1 MAEKRINGRVQPG
14 SGGGG
19 AALGQPVDVT
29 IAAGIVTAP
38 GLQNLIINA
47 ETGTTDDLTQITG
60 LDVGLLIS
68 ISPASG
74 DTITVKN
81 GANMDLARSDNVMAA
96 TDDNMLLEVTATG
109 VCREKSRSRNT

>member
-29 IAAGIVTAP
+29 IATGIATAP

-47 ETGTTDDLTQITG
+47 ETGVTDALTQISG
-60 LDVGLLIS
+60 IDIGLLVS

-74 DTITVKN
+74 DTITVTD
-81 GANMDLARSDNVMAA
+81 GANLNLQGVNFTMQNTKDK
-96 TDDNMLLEVTATG
+96 MLLLVTATD
-109 VCREKSRSRNT
+109 VCDEVSRASND